1 MSNPPE
7 SVGALLSLSP
17 CKGLASLKFGSSL
30 VHGLIPFLIS
40 CLTDNQSL
48 SSVSAQLLSRDL
60 PPTVPDGS
68 QQPLPKPPAS
78 APRVSSAAQQPLP
91 CVTCFQKLHNV
102 PSAYFGSSLSSSKE
116 NFTPPDCFGN
126 TSAGHNNPSASA
138 ASLAHTGRIILRW
151 RASYSFWSNE
161 SIQPNKNKPL
171 NQLGDLPDKI
181 IIHAEGG
188 VAESKQ

>member
-78 APRVSSAAQQPLP
+78 APRVNSSSSSAAQQNPFP
-91 CVTCFQKLHNV
+91 AASPASRNCTT
-102 PSAYFGSSLSSSKE
+102 AYFGSSPSSSKE
-116 NFTPPDCFGN
+116 NFTPPDCFGY
-126 TSAGHNNPSASA
+126 TRQRGTTDP
-138 ASLAHTGRIILRW
+138 LR
-151 RASYSFWSNE
+151 
-161 SIQPNKNKPL
+161 
-171 NQLGDLPDKI
+171 QLLP
-181 IIHAEGG
+181 
-188 VAESKQ
+188 